1 MSDSLEA
8 GQDVSWKWGRSNV
21 TGKVD
26 EVVHD
31 GQAKVQSNKGNII
44 TRNAREGDPAVKIA
58 RKGNDVVKL
67 AHELNEVKS
76 GELK

>member
-1 MSDSLEA
+1 MRRLNLRV
-8 GQDVSWKWGRSNV
+8 GRWKWGNSNV

-31 GQAKVQSNKGNII
+31 GQAQVQSNKGNTI
-44 TRNAREGDPAVKIA
+44 TRYAREGDPAVKIV

-76 GELK
+76 GELE